1 MTIKEIYEY
10 AKQHGAENYE
20 AVVQY
25 RDDGGYYY
33 GEDKEVYCYI
43 NEAERKVVL

>member
-1 MTIKEIYEY
+1 MTIKEIYEW
-10 AKQHGAENYE
+10 AKQNGVEDYE

-33 GEDKEVYCYI
+33 GEDTEVYCRI
-43 NEAERKVVL
+43 DKKEKRVVL